1 MWQCEKLLSAHGEEE
16 MGRTPCGDS
25 RSGSSPAAVTP
36 TAPSALRA
44 PCSLTVGCAGMGHRH
59 LSVHPVPFLTA
70 LTANGFFLLSNIN
83 LPFQFETIFPR
94 PITQILLRS
103 LPPPFL

>member
-1 MWQCEKLLSAHGEEE
+1 
-16 MGRTPCGDS
+16 
-25 RSGSSPAAVTP
+25 
-36 TAPSALRA
+36 
-44 PCSLTVGCAGMGHRH
+44 MGHRH